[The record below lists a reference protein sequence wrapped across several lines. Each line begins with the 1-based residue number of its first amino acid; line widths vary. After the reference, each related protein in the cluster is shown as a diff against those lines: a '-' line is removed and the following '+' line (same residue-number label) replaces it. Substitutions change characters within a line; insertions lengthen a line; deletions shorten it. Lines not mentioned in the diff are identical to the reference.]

1 MWYFKPLLETAG
13 GRPDEDD
20 YGVGVRHIWVFTQF
34 DTKRFITSTAKNN
47 VLGKHAAYELSE
59 ENVMPELSRR
69 QKAIIA
75 NFLQVSRKH
84 FDLSHRNIDLQTYL
98 QHSGRT
104 IIQSL
109 LIAGSVGIGGTAY
122 AEPVFTGAETRA
134 ERITRETP
142 STADEWKARPP
153 VERMP

>member
-1 MWYFKPLLETAG
+1 
-13 GRPDEDD
+13 
-20 YGVGVRHIWVFTQF
+20 
-34 DTKRFITSTAKNN
+34 
-47 VLGKHAAYELSE
+47 
-59 ENVMPELSRR
+59 MPELSRR

-75 NFLQVSRKH
+75 NFLQVSRKN
-84 FDLSHRNIDLQTYL
+84 FDLSHRNTDRQTFL

-122 AEPVFTGAETRA
+122 AEPVFKGGETHA

-142 STADEWKARPP
+142 STAEEWKARSP

>member
-1 MWYFKPLLETAG
+1 
-13 GRPDEDD
+13 
-20 YGVGVRHIWVFTQF
+20 
-34 DTKRFITSTAKNN
+34 
-47 VLGKHAAYELSE
+47 
-59 ENVMPELSRR
+59 MPELSRR

-75 NFLQVSRKH
+75 NFIQVSRKH

-122 AEPVFTGAETRA
+122 AEPVFKGAETRA
-134 ERITRETP
+134 ELITRETP

>member
-1 MWYFKPLLETAG
+1 LG
-13 GRPDEDD
+13 Q
-20 YGVGVRHIWVFTQF
+20 FTQF

-122 AEPVFTGAETRA
+122 AEPVFKGAETRA

>member
-1 MWYFKPLLETAG
+1 
-13 GRPDEDD
+13 
-20 YGVGVRHIWVFTQF
+20 
-34 DTKRFITSTAKNN
+34 
-47 VLGKHAAYELSE
+47 
-59 ENVMPELSRR
+59 MPELSRR
-69 QKAIIA
+69 QKATIA

-84 FDLSHRNIDLQTYL
+84 FGLSHRNSDRQTYL

-122 AEPVFTGAETRA
+122 AESPVNEEGETRA
-134 ERITRETP
+134 ERTTRETP
-142 STADEWKARPP
+142 SIAEEWKARQP

>member
-1 MWYFKPLLETAG
+1 
-13 GRPDEDD
+13 
-20 YGVGVRHIWVFTQF
+20 
-34 DTKRFITSTAKNN
+34 
-47 VLGKHAAYELSE
+47 
-59 ENVMPELSRR
+59 MPELSRR

-84 FDLSHRNIDLQTYL
+84 FGLSRRNTDRQTCL

-109 LIAGSVGIGGTAY
+109 LIAGSVGIGGSAY
-122 AEPVFTGAETRA
+122 AESAFKGGETRA

>member
-1 MWYFKPLLETAG
+1 
-13 GRPDEDD
+13 
-20 YGVGVRHIWVFTQF
+20 
-34 DTKRFITSTAKNN
+34 
-47 VLGKHAAYELSE
+47 
-59 ENVMPELSRR
+59 MPELSRR

-84 FDLSHRNIDLQTYL
+84 FGLSHRNTDRQTYL
-98 QHSGRT
+98 H

-109 LIAGSVGIGGTAY
+109 LIAGSVGIGGSAY
-122 AEPVFTGAETRA
+122 AEPVFKGGETRA